1 MLILL
6 GTTITASFLDSLNPS
21 AIAQQML
28 LQAMTPKKQHTLFFI
43 LGIGLANLLLGLA
56 VYLSIA
62 AWVTRLLS
70 ALTSAHPLPF
80 YGAEIA
86 AGVLLLLLG
95 TRWIARTR
103 RNAACA
109 GDAQPK
115 APAQLTPLS
124 LFCLGAAFCGV
135 ELTSALPYFGFLA
148 MLAGLGP
155 SLPLAMGYI
164 LLYNFIYIFPLLL
177 VYAGYNRLRGTAGL
191 QRLERGLQRI
201 SAYVV
206 PVVLTAFAVLLLLH
220 GTFSLF

>member
-1 MLILL
+1 MWILL
-6 GTTITASFLDSLNPS
+6 GTMITASFLDSLNPS

-28 LQAMTPKKQHTLFFI
+28 LQAMTPKKQQTLFFI

-56 VYLSIA
+56 VHLGIA
-62 AWVTRLLS
+62 AWVIRLLS
-70 ALTSAHPLPF
+70 GLTSAHPLPF

-109 GDAQPK
+109 GDVQPK

-124 LFCLGAAFCGV
+124 LFCLGAAFC
-135 ELTSALPYFGFLA
+135 
-148 MLAGLGP
+148 
-155 SLPLAMGYI
+155 I
-164 LLYNFIYIFPLLL
+164 LPLLL

-201 SAYVV
+201 SAYVI
-206 PVVLTAFAVLLLLH
+206 PVVLAAFAVLLLLH

>member
-1 MLILL
+1 
-6 GTTITASFLDSLNPS
+6 
-21 AIAQQML
+21 
-28 LQAMTPKKQHTLFFI
+28 
-43 LGIGLANLLLGLA
+43 
-56 VYLSIA
+56 
-62 AWVTRLLS
+62 
-70 ALTSAHPLPF
+70 
-80 YGAEIA
+80 
-86 AGVLLLLLG
+86 
-95 TRWIARTR
+95 
-103 RNAACA
+103 
-109 GDAQPK
+109 
-115 APAQLTPLS
+115 
-124 LFCLGAAFCGV
+124 
-135 ELTSALPYFGFLA
+135 